1 MSYLSNLNSQLN
13 RLANQRSSIE
23 SSLRTYNQ
31 RKKDIESLI
40 KNLTNTVKTMAQI
53 RITPEELRGAAD
65 FLEQKLEAINGEVS
79 ALKGKIDEITA
90 NWEGSAQSS
99 FIDTFDNNMYPILKD
114 TLPEVITGI
123 AAQLDGAADA
133 IEQADAEV
141 AKAFKG

>member
-1 MSYLSNLNSQLN
+1 
-13 RLANQRSSIE
+13 
-23 SSLRTYNQ
+23 
-31 RKKDIESLI
+31 
-40 KNLTNTVKTMAQI
+40 MAQI

-65 FLEQKLEAINGEVS
+65 FLEQKLEALNGEVS

>member
-1 MSYLSNLNSQLN
+1 
-13 RLANQRSSIE
+13 
-23 SSLRTYNQ
+23 
-31 RKKDIESLI
+31 
-40 KNLTNTVKTMAQI
+40 MAQI
-53 RITPEELRGAAD
+53 RITPEELRSAAD
-65 FLEQKLEAINGEVS
+65 FLEQKLEAINAEVS

-114 TLPEVITGI
+114 TIPEVITGI

>member
-1 MSYLSNLNSQLN
+1 
-13 RLANQRSSIE
+13 
-23 SSLRTYNQ
+23 
-31 RKKDIESLI
+31 
-40 KNLTNTVKTMAQI
+40 MAQI

-65 FLEQKLEAINGEVS
+65 FLEQKLEAINAEVA

-90 NWEGSAQSS
+90 NWEGAAESS

-114 TLPEVITGI
+114 TLPDVITGI
-123 AAQLDGAADA
+123 AGQLDGAADA

>member
-1 MSYLSNLNSQLN
+1 
-13 RLANQRSSIE
+13 
-23 SSLRTYNQ
+23 
-31 RKKDIESLI
+31 
-40 KNLTNTVKTMAQI
+40 MAQI

-123 AAQLDGAADA
+123 AAQLDGTADA

>member
-79 ALKGKIDEITA
+79 ALKGKIDEITT

>member
-1 MSYLSNLNSQLN
+1 
-13 RLANQRSSIE
+13 
-23 SSLRTYNQ
+23 
-31 RKKDIESLI
+31 
-40 KNLTNTVKTMAQI
+40 MAQI
-53 RITPEELRGAAD
+53 RITPEELRGATD